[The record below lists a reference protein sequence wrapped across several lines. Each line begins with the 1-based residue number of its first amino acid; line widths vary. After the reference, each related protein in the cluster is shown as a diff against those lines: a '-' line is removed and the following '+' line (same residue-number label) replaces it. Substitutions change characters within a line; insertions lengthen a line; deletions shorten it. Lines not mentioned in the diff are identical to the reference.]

1 MEALVLWITENIELL
16 IATIG
21 ITGFGTWL
29 GLSTVNRL
37 FPAIV
42 NTFRNVVILIF
53 EQGFGFSR
61 EGAERIIDKLPVVT
75 ELENLAKE
83 IKAYN
88 EVKILELEH
97 KIGSPIYTDEEKA
110 RFQEILD
117 ILIAGADTRIANVVT
132 KIIQDTKDKFNG
144 E

>member
-16 IATIG
+16 IASIG

-42 NTFRNVVILIF
+42 STFKNVVVLVF
-53 EQGFGFSR
+53 EQGFGFTR
-61 EGAERIIDKLPVVT
+61 EGAETLINKLPVVT
-75 ELENLAKE
+75 ELERLAEE

-88 EVKILELEH
+88 AVKILELEH
-97 KIGSPIYTDEEKA
+97 KIGRA
-110 RFQEILD
+110 H
-117 ILIAGADTRIANVVT
+117 V
-132 KIIQDTKDKFNG
+132 
-144 E
+144 

>member
-1 MEALVLWITENIELL
+1 MEELVLWITENIELL
-16 IATIG
+16 IASIG

-42 NTFRNVVILIF
+42 NTFRNVVVLIF
-53 EQGFGFSR
+53 EQGFGFTR

-75 ELENLAKE
+75 ELETLAKE

-144 E
+144 

>member
-1 MEALVLWITENIELL
+1 METLSQWIIENIELI

-21 ITGFGTWL
+21 ITGTGTWL
-29 GLSTVNRL
+29 GLSTVNKL

-42 NTFRNVVILIF
+42 NTFKNVLILVF
-53 EQGFGFSR
+53 EQGFGFER
-61 EGAERIIDKLPVVT
+61 EGAEKLINKLPVVT
-75 ELENLAKE
+75 ELETLAAE

-97 KIGSPIYTDEEKA
+97 KLESPIYTDEEKV

-117 ILIAGADTRIANVVT
+117 ILIKGADARITNVVKQVISET
-132 KIIQDTKDKFNG
+132 KERLDG
-144 E
+144 

>member
-1 MEALVLWITENIELL
+1 MEAFVLWITENIELL
-16 IATIG
+16 IASIG

-61 EGAERIIDKLPVVT
+61 EGAEKIIDKLPVVT
-75 ELENLAKE
+75 ELETLAKE

-97 KIGSPIYTDEEKA
+97 KLISPIYTDEEKA
-110 RFQEILD
+110 RFKEILD
-117 ILIAGADTRIANVVT
+117 ILIAGADTRITNVVT
-132 KIIQDTKDKFNG
+132 KIIEDTKEKFNG
-144 E
+144 

>member
-1 MEALVLWITENIELL
+1 MEVFGQWITENIELI
-16 IATIG
+16 IASLG
-21 ITGFGTWL
+21 ITGVGTWL

-42 NTFRNVVILIF
+42 NTFKNVLILVF
-53 EQGFGFSR
+53 EQGFGFER
-61 EGAERIIDKLPVVT
+61 EGAEKLISKLPVVT
-75 ELENLAKE
+75 ELETLAAE

-97 KIGSPIYTDEEKA
+97 KLESPIYTDEEKA

-117 ILIAGADTRIANVVT
+117 ILIKGADARITNVVT
-132 KIIQDTKDKFNG
+132 KVIQDIRDNG
-144 E
+144 

>member
-1 MEALVLWITENIELL
+1 MEALVLWITENIELI
-16 IATIG
+16 IASIG
-21 ITGFGTWL
+21 VTGFGTWL

-53 EQGFGFSR
+53 EQGFGFTR
-61 EGAERIIDKLPVVT
+61 EGAERIIEKLPVVT
-75 ELENLAKE
+75 ELETLAKE

-97 KIGSPIYTDEEKA
+97 KLISPIYTDAEKD
-110 RFQEILD
+110 RFKEILD
-117 ILIAGADTRIANVVT
+117 ILVAGADTRITNVVT
-132 KIIQDTKDKFNG
+132 KVIQEAKDKFNA

>member
-1 MEALVLWITENIELL
+1 MEALVLWITENIELI
-16 IATIG
+16 IASIG
-21 ITGFGTWL
+21 VTGFGTWL

-53 EQGFGFSR
+53 EQGFGFTR
-61 EGAERIIDKLPVVT
+61 EGAERIIEKLPVVT
-75 ELENLAKE
+75 ELETLAKE

-97 KIGSPIYTDEEKA
+97 KLISPIYTEAEKA
-110 RFQEILD
+110 RFKEILD
-117 ILIAGADTRIANVVT
+117 ILIAGADTRITNVVT
-132 KIIQDTKDKFNG
+132 KVIQEAKDKFNA

>member
-1 MEALVLWITENIELL
+1 METFVQWITENIELL

-61 EGAERIIDKLPVVT
+61 EGAEKIIDKLPVVT
-75 ELENLAKE
+75 ELETLAKE

-117 ILIAGADTRIANVVT
+117 ILIAGADTRITNVVT
-132 KIIQDTKDKFNG
+132 KIIEDTKDKFNG
-144 E
+144 

>member
-1 MEALVLWITENIELL
+1 MEELVLWITENIELL

-42 NTFRNVVILIF
+42 NTFRNVVVLIF
-53 EQGFGFSR
+53 EQGFGFTR

-75 ELENLAKE
+75 ELETLAKE

>member
-117 ILIAGADTRIANVVT
+117 ILIAGADTRITNVVT
-132 KIIQDTKDKFNG
+132 KIIEDTKERFNG
-144 E
+144 

>member
-1 MEALVLWITENIELL
+1 MELFGQWITENIELI
-16 IATIG
+16 IASLG
-21 ITGFGTWL
+21 ITGVGTWL

-42 NTFRNVVILIF
+42 NTFKNVLILVF
-53 EQGFGFSR
+53 EQGFGFER
-61 EGAERIIDKLPVVT
+61 EGAEKLIGKLPVVT
-75 ELENLAKE
+75 ELETLAAE

-97 KIGSPIYTDEEKA
+97 KLESPIYTDEEKA

-117 ILIAGADTRIANVVT
+117 ILIKGADARITNVVT
-132 KIIQDTKDKFNG
+132 KVIQDIRDNG
-144 E
+144 

>member
-16 IATIG
+16 IASIG

-42 NTFRNVVILIF
+42 STFKNVIVLVF
-53 EQGFGFSR
+53 EQGFGFTR
-61 EGAERIIDKLPVVT
+61 EGAEVLINKLPVIT
-75 ELENLAKE
+75 ELERLAEE

-88 EVKILELEH
+88 AVKILELEH
-97 KIGSPIYTDEEKA
+97 KIGSPIYTEEEKA
-110 RFQEILD
+110 RFREILD
-117 ILIAGADTRIANVVT
+117 ILIVGAETRIANVVT
-132 KIIQDTKDKFNG
+132 RVIEEAKDKLNA
-144 E
+144 

>member
-1 MEALVLWITENIELL
+1 MEVFGQWITENIELL
-16 IATIG
+16 IASLG
-21 ITGFGTWL
+21 ITGVGTWL
-29 GLSTVNRL
+29 GLSTVNKL

-42 NTFRNVVILIF
+42 STFKNVLILIF
-53 EQGFGFSR
+53 EQGFGLDR
-61 EGAERIIDKLPVVT
+61 EGTEKLIGKLPVVT
-75 ELENLAKE
+75 ELETLAAE

-117 ILIAGADTRIANVVT
+117 ILIKGADARITNVVT
-132 KIIQDTKDKFNG
+132 KVIEDIRDNG
-144 E
+144 

>member
-1 MEALVLWITENIELL
+1 MEELVLWITENIELL

-37 FPAIV
+37 LPAIV
-42 NTFRNVVILIF
+42 NTFRNVVVLIF
-53 EQGFGFSR
+53 EQGFGFTR

-75 ELENLAKE
+75 ELEALAKE

>member
-1 MEALVLWITENIELL
+1 VETFVQWITENIELL

-61 EGAERIIDKLPVVT
+61 EGAEKIIDKLPVVT
-75 ELENLAKE
+75 ELETLAKE

-110 RFQEILD
+110 RFKEILD
-117 ILIAGADTRIANVVT
+117 ILIAGADTRITNVVT
-132 KIIQDTKDKFNG
+132 KIIEDTKEKFNG
-144 E
+144 

>member
-1 MEALVLWITENIELL
+1 MEELVLWITENIELL
-16 IATIG
+16 IASIG

-42 NTFRNVVILIF
+42 NTFRNVVVLIF
-53 EQGFGFSR
+53 EQGFGFTR

-75 ELENLAKE
+75 ELETLAKE

>member
-1 MEALVLWITENIELL
+1 MEALVLWITENIELI
-16 IATIG
+16 IASIG

-42 NTFRNVVILIF
+42 STFRNVVILIF
-53 EQGFGFSR
+53 EQGFGFTR
-61 EGAERIIDKLPVVT
+61 EGAERIIEKLPVVT
-75 ELENLAKE
+75 ELETLAKE

-97 KIGSPIYTDEEKA
+97 KLISPIYTDAEKA
-110 RFQEILD
+110 RFKEILD
-117 ILIAGADTRIANVVT
+117 ILIAGADTRITNVVT
-132 KIIQDTKDKFNG
+132 KVIQEAKDKFNA

>member
-1 MEALVLWITENIELL
+1 MEELVLWITENIELL

-42 NTFRNVVILIF
+42 NTFRNVVVLIF
-53 EQGFGFSR
+53 EQGFGFTR

-75 ELENLAKE
+75 ELEALAKE

>member
-1 MEALVLWITENIELL
+1 MEVFGQWITENIELL
-16 IATIG
+16 IASLG
-21 ITGFGTWL
+21 ITGVGTWL
-29 GLSTVNRL
+29 GLSTVNKL

-42 NTFRNVVILIF
+42 NTFKNVLILIF
-53 EQGFGFSR
+53 EQGFGLDR
-61 EGAERIIDKLPVVT
+61 EGTEKLIGKLPVVT
-75 ELENLAKE
+75 ELETLAAE

-117 ILIAGADTRIANVVT
+117 ILIKGADARITNVVT
-132 KIIQDTKDKFNG
+132 KVIEDIRDNG
-144 E
+144 